1 MDRNYH
7 VFSDGR
13 LERSDDTIRLVPDDG
28 GDKKYIPIENAEAF
42 FLHGQ
47 IDFNTR
53 LMSFLND
60 RTVALHVFGWEDYYS
75 GSVMPKRGQTSGK
88 TVVNQVRA
96 YENSQHRRQLAAAIV
111 RGSIHNMRTNV
122 VYYNGRGHDLERVID
137 DPETTAAS
145 IEESLPVDKLL
156 GIEATARKAYYRS
169 FNEILPS
176 EFQLARREYNP
187 PPNEINSLISF
198 GNSLVYANC
207 VSAIRA
213 TALDPTISYLHEP
226 GERRYSLSLDLA
238 DLFKPVLAD
247 RVLFRLVN
255 RNRISE
261 ADFETELGSC
271 LLNESGRKTYT
282 KTFEETLERTVEHP
296 TLNRKVSYQYLMRL
310 EAYKLKKHIL
320 TGEGYDPFQ
329 RWW

>member
-13 LERSDDTIRLVPDDG
+13 LERRENTVRLVTEDEETNH
-28 GDKKYIPIENAEAF
+28 IPIEHAEAI

-60 RTVALHVFGWEDYYS
+60 QGVAVHVFGWNDYYA
-75 GSVMPKRGQTSGK
+75 GSVMPERGQTSGR
-88 TVVNQVRA
+88 TVVAQVRA
-96 YENSQHRRQLAAAIV
+96 YDNKTHRRRLAAAIV
-111 RGSIHNMRTNV
+111 AGSIHNMRTNL
-122 VYYNGRGHDLERVID
+122 VYYQSRDRDVHASVAAIDEAAERVD
-137 DPETTAAS
+137 DAGTVDELMGVEAS
-145 IEESLPVDKLL
+145 
-156 GIEATARKAYYRS
+156 ARKAYYRA
-169 FNEILPS
+169 FEEILPD
-176 EFQLARREYNP
+176 EFTLGRREYDP
-187 PPNEINSLISF
+187 PPNEVNSLISF

-247 RVLFRLVN
+247 RVLFRVVN
-255 RNRISE
+255 RSQITLE
-261 ADFETELGSC
+261 DFESELGSC
-271 LLNESGRKTYT
+271 LLTEGGRQTYA
-282 KTFEETLERTVEHP
+282 KAFEETLERTVEHP
-296 TLNRKVSYQYLMRL
+296 RLNRKVSYQYLLRL
-310 EAYKLKKHIL
+310 EAYKLKKHLL
-320 TGEGYDPFQ
+320 TDEEYHAFE